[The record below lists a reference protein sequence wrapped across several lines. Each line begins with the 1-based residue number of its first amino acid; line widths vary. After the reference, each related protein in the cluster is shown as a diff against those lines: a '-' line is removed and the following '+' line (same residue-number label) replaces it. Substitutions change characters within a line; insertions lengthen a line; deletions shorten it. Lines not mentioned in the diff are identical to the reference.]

1 MASPDLARF
10 RADHASEAARAAF
23 LARLGGTATPAAAAA
38 AARAL
43 GYQVTEADF
52 ATPPGLTEAELDRV
66 AGGARMD
73 PRTILQSMWG

>member
-1 MASPDLARF
+1 MTSPDLARF

-23 LARLGGTATPAAAAA
+23 LARLGPSATPGAAAA

-52 ATPPGLTEAELDRV
+52 APPPELAETELDRI
-66 AGGARMD
+66 AGGGLD
-73 PRTILQSMWG
+73 PRTILRFMWG